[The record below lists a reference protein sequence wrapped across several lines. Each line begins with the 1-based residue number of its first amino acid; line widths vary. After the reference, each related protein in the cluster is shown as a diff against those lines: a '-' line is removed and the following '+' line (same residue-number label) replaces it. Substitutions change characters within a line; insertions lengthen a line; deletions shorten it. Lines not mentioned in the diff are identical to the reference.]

1 MLAFIGWLSIHR
13 QLACYLGVLLL
24 AGGGAAAFTA
34 IEADN
39 VHVGVEWLA
48 VTPAG
53 TPWAV
58 VMDGHREGRPPVRWL
73 RYWDGQA
80 FRQPEIRDSGYRMAP
95 DVPNVATSLMPSSQP
110 VTAEGAFARTGRCPF
125 AGRDV
130 CVTDATFT
138 VRFVGGGD
146 RAAWAIVRPYSGGEG
161 QGYLIKLGDN
171 GAGISETVP
180 MPHWSTAL
188 PAPFY
193 VARDGRVFHWGS
205 SFLAVRGT
213 NGVWRRSAAVLPSGG
228 GNPHSLA
235 LVFERDGDVWIFV
248 SPMLYR
254 VDAGGGVT
262 GRLVP
267 DTPVAAR
274 NPVSHRWGDDRI
286 VVWTGD
292 YPPHARAFDIE
303 TLAPVS
309 WPAFPAAWDVRE
321 SPVFVKRDG
330 TVWLTK
336 YSDQQAVVAVPPGAT
351 RPHEIPGVPFPHP
364 RFEHGRGA
372 TALECADGTL
382 FSGSAGVTLIAPDLT
397 VRRYDWR
404 HGLAGP
410 STDVQQT
417 PDGRIW
423 FINSGRIVSFDPSR
437 EPRSLPGGDCWE
449 QVAELIDVVEMAGTN
464 QPART
469 GGFFRFPRR
478 DAHSI
483 YGWEIHRLFEGTA
496 IFLSF
501 VGTPM
506 AGEQIMHIEEDEAGR
521 LVFLSS
527 PYVSLVTAEGGKIGL
542 RSDRARR
549 FRYTPPCGVAAAAPP
564 PDSCGRVLDV
574 PLDPGAAWRQRIHLA
589 RTGDGAWDLIPES
602 RTPVARFRFPSEG
615 RQTCEVIAFDYGG
628 RVPGALTFTVQAAFD
643 LPETRRRDGGVP
655 DAVVDVN
662 AHPWRPPVRAVPSS
676 AGGHLRLV
684 WRPEDEAEW
693 RPLDP
698 VGGVSVVEIG
708 RGERT
713 LLFSAEEDEFWRDP
727 SPLRLRVRV
736 ALPLDAYLDALQQ
749 GLSVYPVP
757 EWAQRALRECG
768 PEARAW
774 LNELAEMAARRKR
787 IEEAMRLLDSRPK
800 GGGQ

>member
-48 VTPAG
+48 VTPTG

-58 VMDGHREGRPPVRWL
+58 VKDGEREGRPPVRWL
-73 RYWDGQA
+73 RYWDGKA
-80 FRQPEIRDSGYRMAP
+80 FRQPEIRDSGYPEAP
-95 DVPNVATSLMPSSQP
+95 DVHIAATSRVLSSDHASAHATFA
-110 VTAEGAFARTGRCPF
+110 TAGRCVF

-146 RAAWAIVRPYSGGEG
+146 RDAWAIVRPYSGVEG
-161 QGYLIKLGDN
+161 QGYLIQLGTH
-171 GAGISETVP
+171 GTGICETVP
-180 MPHWSTAL
+180 MPHWATEL
-188 PAPFY
+188 PAPLY

-254 VDAGGGVT
+254 VDADCGVT

-267 DTPVAAR
+267 DTPVSAR
-274 NPVSHRWGDDRI
+274 NPVAHCWGDDRI
-286 VVWTGD
+286 VAWTGD

-303 TLAPVS
+303 TLAPVP
-309 WPAFPAAWDVRE
+309 WPSFPAAWDVRE
-321 SPVFVKRDG
+321 APVFVRRDG
-330 TVWLTK
+330 TVWLTR
-336 YSDQQAVVAVPPGAT
+336 YSNQKAVVAVPPGAT

-364 RFEHGRGA
+364 RCEHGRGT
-372 TALECADGTL
+372 TALACADGTI
-382 FSGSAGVTLIAPDLT
+382 FSGSDGVTLIAPDLT

-417 PDGRIW
+417 PDGRVW
-423 FINSGRIVSFDPSR
+423 FLNNGRIVSFDPAR
-437 EPRSLPGGDCWE
+437 EPRSLPGGGCWE
-449 QVAELIDVVEMAGTN
+449 QVAELADVVEMTGTN
-464 QPART
+464 HPART
-469 GGFFRFPRR
+469 GGFFRYPRR

-483 YGWEIHRLFEGTA
+483 YGWETYRLFEGTA
-496 IFLSF
+496 IPIVL
-501 VGTPM
+501 VGTPIV
-506 AGEQIMHIEEDEAGR
+506 GEQIMHIEEDEAGS

-527 PYVSLVTAEGGKIGL
+527 QNAHPIIAEDGKVGL

-549 FRYTPPCGVAAAAPP
+549 FRYTPPCGVAATAPP
-564 PDSCGRVLDV
+564 PATSGRELTL
-574 PLDPGAAWRQRIHLA
+574 PLDPGAAWRQRVHLA
-589 RTGDGAWDLIPES
+589 RTGDGAWELIPAS
-602 RTPVARFRFPSEG
+602 QTPVARFRFPSAG

-655 DAVVDVN
+655 DALVDVN
-662 AHPWRPPVRAVPSS
+662 AHPWHPPVRAVPSS
-676 AGGHLRLV
+676 AGVNLRLV
-684 WRPEDEAEW
+684 WRPEDETEW
-693 RPLDP
+693 RPLNP
-698 VGGVSVVEIG
+698 GGVSVVAIG

-713 LLFSAEEDEFWRDP
+713 LLFSAEENGIWRDP

-736 ALPLDAYLDALQQ
+736 ALPFDAYLDALQQ
-749 GLSVYPVP
+749 DLRVYPQP
-757 EWAQRALRECG
+757 DWAVRALRECG
-768 PEARAW
+768 PAARAR
-774 LNELAEMAARRKR
+774 LNELAEMAARRKH
-787 IEEAMRLLDSRPK
+787 IEEALHLLGSRRE